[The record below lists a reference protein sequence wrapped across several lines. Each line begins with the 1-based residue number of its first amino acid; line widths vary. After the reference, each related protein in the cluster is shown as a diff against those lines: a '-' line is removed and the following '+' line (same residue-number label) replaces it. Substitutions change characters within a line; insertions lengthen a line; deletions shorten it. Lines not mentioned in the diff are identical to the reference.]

1 MALEGHPPGVGKS
14 SDATP
19 GFHVVM
25 RFWVAAVAIAVL
37 AAACSASDPE
47 ASGRRDG
54 AATDG
59 AAAPDAAGGVEVEQI
74 PGGPREDVP
83 SALDDPT
90 NDAFPAA
97 LVDVDDIRSGGPPPD
112 GIPPIDEPR
121 FVRPG
126 TVRDLEDR
134 EPVIAFELDGD
145 ARAYPL
151 EILTWHEIVND
162 TVAGAP
168 VAVTYCPLCNTAV
181 VYDRRLNDRVLDF
194 GTSGR
199 LYQSALVMYDR
210 QTESLWAHFTAQG
223 LVGVLAG
230 QRLDTYPASIV
241 SWASWRDA
249 NPDGLVLSRDTG
261 FDRDYGRN
269 PYPGYDDVGR
279 QPFLFQGEV
288 DGRLA
293 AMERVVAVGR
303 GADPVAVRLDQLA
316 DAGVVNVRLDGERI
330 TVWHLPGTGSALDD
344 ADTAGGRD
352 VGATGVFRPEAD
364 GQPLTF
370 ERDGDVFVDDET
382 RSRWNIFGAAID
394 GPLGG
399 QRLEPVEHVD
409 TFWFAWAA
417 YQPDTR
423 IEPG

>member
-1 MALEGHPPGVGKS
+1 MDRVPEG
-14 SDATP
+14 
-19 GFHVVM
+19 VM
-25 RFWVAAVAIAVL
+25 RFRVAAVVIAVT
-37 AAACSASDPE
+37 AAACSAGGPE
-47 ASGRRDG
+47 ASGRNDG
-54 AATDG
+54 E
-59 AAAPDAAGGVEVEQI
+59 AAAPDGEDTVEVQQI

-83 SALDDPT
+83 SALEDPT

-97 LVDVDDIRSGGPPPD
+97 LVDVEQIRSGGPPPD

-126 TVRDLEDR
+126 SVRNLEDQ
-134 EPVIAFELDGD
+134 EPVIALELDGD
-145 ARAYPL
+145 TRAYPL
-151 EILTWHEIVND
+151 QILTWHEIVND
-162 TVAGAP
+162 TVAGVP

-181 VYDRRLNDRVLDF
+181 VYDRRLGDRVLDF
-194 GTSGR
+194 GTSGS

-223 LVGVLAG
+223 IVGVLAG
-230 QRLDTYPASIV
+230 ERLDTYPASIV

-249 NPDGLVLSRDTG
+249 HPDGLVLSRDTG

-269 PYPGYDDVGR
+269 PYPGYDDVER
-279 QPFLFQGEV
+279 QPFLFSGEV

-303 GADPVAVRLDQLA
+303 DTEPVAVRLDAL
-316 DAGVVNVRLDGERI
+316 DNAGVIGLTVDGEAI
-330 TVWHLPGTGSALDD
+330 TVWHLPGTGSALD
-344 ADTAGGRD
+344 ASDTASGRD
-352 VGATGVFRPEAD
+352 IGATGVFRPEAA
-364 GQPLTF
+364 GRQLTF
-370 ERDGDVFVDDET
+370 ERDGDDFVDDET
-382 RSRWNIFGAAID
+382 GSRWDIFGTAVD
-394 GPLGG
+394 GPLSGE
-399 QRLEPVEHVD
+399 QLEAVEHVD

>member
-1 MALEGHPPGVGKS
+1 
-14 SDATP
+14 
-19 GFHVVM
+19 M
-25 RFWVAAVAIAVL
+25 RFRVAAVAIAVV
-37 AAACSASDPE
+37 AAACSAGGPE
-47 ASGRRDG
+47 ASGPSED
-54 AATDG
+54 AANRNT
-59 AAAPDAAGGVEVEQI
+59 AAPDSERTVEVDQI

-97 LVDVDDIRSGGPPPD
+97 LVDVEEIRSGGPPPD

-121 FVRPG
+121 FVRPD
-126 TVRDLEDR
+126 TVRSLEDQ
-134 EPVIAFELDGD
+134 EPVIAFDLDGD

-162 TVAGAP
+162 TVASVP

-181 VYDRRLNDRVLDF
+181 VYDRRLGDRVLDF
-194 GTSGR
+194 GTSGS

-230 QRLDTYPASIV
+230 ERLDTYPASIV

-249 NPDGLVLSRDTG
+249 HPDGLVLSRDTG

-269 PYPGYDDVGR
+269 PYPGYDDVER
-279 QPFLFQGEV
+279 QPFLFSGEV

-303 GADPVAVRLDQLA
+303 DTEPVAVRLDQLA
-316 DAGVVNVRLDGERI
+316 DADVIDLTVDGETI
-330 TVWHLPGTGSALDD
+330 TVWHLPGTGSALD
-344 ADTAGGRD
+344 AGDTANGRD
-352 VGATGVFRPEAD
+352 VGATGVFRPEVD
-364 GQPLTF
+364 GRQLSF
-370 ERDGDVFVDDET
+370 ERDGDGFVDDET
-382 RSRWNIFGAAID
+382 GSRWDIFGTALD
-394 GPLGG
+394 GPLAGE
-399 QRLEPVEHVD
+399 RLEPVEHVD

-423 IEPG
+423 IEPR